1 MSNIITVI
9 LVLIVVLGGGYLLL
23 NYNNPADY
31 TNNVPTFEDLSK
43 TENENSNKSVSVSLN
58 YLDYSESFL
67 TRANEGKVV
76 LFFKANWCPT
86 CNALDKDILKNLNKI
101 PEDVTILKID
111 YDTAIDL
118 KKKYE
123 VVTQHT
129 MVQVDAQGNEITKW
143 VGGNTLST
151 ILERVI

>member
-86 CNALDKDILKNLNKI
+86 CNALDKDVLKNLNKI
-101 PEDVTILKID
+101 PEDVTILKVD
-111 YDTAIDL
+111 YDVASDL

-143 VGGNTLST
+143 VGGNTLGT

>member
-86 CNALDKDILKNLNKI
+86 CNALDKDVLKNLNKI
-101 PEDVTILKID
+101 PEDVTILKVD
-111 YDTAIDL
+111 YDVASDL

-129 MVQVDAQGNEITKW
+129 LVQVDAKGNEITKW
-143 VGGNTLST
+143 VGGNTLGT

>member
-86 CNALDKDILKNLNKI
+86 CNALDKDVLKNLNKI
-101 PEDVTILKID
+101 PEDVTILKVD
-111 YDTAIDL
+111 YDVANDL

-143 VGGNTLST
+143 VGGNTLGT

>member
-31 TNNVPTFEDLSK
+31 TNNAPTFEDLSK

-101 PEDVTILKID
+101 PEDVTILKVD
-111 YDTAIDL
+111 YDVASDL

-129 MVQVDAQGNEITKW
+129 LVQVDAKGNEITKW
-143 VGGNTLST
+143 VGGNTLGT